1 MMKKWKEN
9 NEWDDRLGRGESV
22 QEIELAEMKVLKKLI
37 LVEKHL
43 HERDGTENPTEDD
56 VKWNEGRREETCSE
70 HPHTPALF
78 LTSIFD
84 FRCV

>member
-56 VKWNEGRREETCSE
+56 VK
-70 HPHTPALF
+70 
-78 LTSIFD
+78 
-84 FRCV
+84 